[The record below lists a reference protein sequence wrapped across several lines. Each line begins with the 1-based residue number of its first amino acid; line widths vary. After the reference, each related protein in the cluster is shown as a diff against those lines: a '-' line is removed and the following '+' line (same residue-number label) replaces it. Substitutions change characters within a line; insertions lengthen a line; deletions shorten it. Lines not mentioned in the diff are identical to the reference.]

1 MKQCKKKNITP
12 TFENVTLVIRHRT
25 YKLKKKI
32 AHTVI
37 VADLQ
42 NKGHK
47 RERLEKDIIQEAS
60 KLTSSVSIIMY
71 SALLHE
77 INIAVKSKSRA
88 ITLK

>member
-1 MKQCKKKNITP
+1 M
-12 TFENVTLVIRHRT
+12 
-25 YKLKKKI
+25 
-32 AHTVI
+32 I

-47 RERLEKDIIQEAS
+47 REKLEKDIIQGAS
-60 KLTSSVSIIMY
+60 KITSSVSIIMY